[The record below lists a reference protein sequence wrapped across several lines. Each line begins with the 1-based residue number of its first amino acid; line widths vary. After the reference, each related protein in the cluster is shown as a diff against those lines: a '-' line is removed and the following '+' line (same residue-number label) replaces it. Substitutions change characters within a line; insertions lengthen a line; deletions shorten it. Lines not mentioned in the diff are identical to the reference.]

1 MATWTVDVE
10 SDFGGRENSIKGIE
24 YGIPRILEEFK
35 RQDIKAIFFLSTK
48 KLIHYLPIA
57 RQILGAGH
65 TVGSHGHE
73 HVNWKKRHW
82 IDWWSDYKS
91 SKMMI
96 KEYLDVDIDF
106 SLYRAPWFSHSNDH
120 VFDDPRNHVSVL
132 KYAWFGGSIP
142 TYPIFYIHPFDI
154 VEAPKKA
161 PNLFCKLLYSN
172 PRRVRETFHE
182 LVQEFS

>member
-35 RQDIKAIFFLSTK
+35 RHDIKAIFFLSTK

-57 RQILGAGH
+57 RRILAEGH
-65 TVGSHGHE
+65 TIGSHGHE
-73 HVNWKKRHW
+73 HVNWKKRAGCQE
-82 IDWWSDYKS
+82 DFEKS
-91 SKMMI
+91 RRLL
-96 KEYLDVDIDF
+96 KEYLDVDVDL
-106 SLYRAPWFSHSNDH
+106 SLYRAPWFSHTNWMPYDRP
-120 VFDDPRNHVSVL
+120 VNHVSVL
-132 KYAWFGGSIP
+132 KHAWFGGSIP

-154 VEAPKKA
+154 IDAPKIA
-161 PNLFCKLLYSN
+161 PNLFCKILYSN